1 MRNDLFFETLS
12 AFNDKGD
19 NTETIAKCDEILK
32 AEPKNR
38 QALQL
43 KAEAALKLKKMP
55 AYTTALNCTK
65 KILNEN
71 NNDIDIIILHEEALR
86 GLDKK

>member
-55 AYTTALNCTK
+55 AYTTAQRYRYHHFT
-65 KILNEN
+65 
-71 NNDIDIIILHEEALR
+71 R
-86 GLDKK
+86 RSPTWFR